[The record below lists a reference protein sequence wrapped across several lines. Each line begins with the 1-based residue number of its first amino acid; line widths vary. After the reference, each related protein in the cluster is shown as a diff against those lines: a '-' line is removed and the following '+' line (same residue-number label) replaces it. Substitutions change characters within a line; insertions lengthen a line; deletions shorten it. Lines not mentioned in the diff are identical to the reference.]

1 MNRMLQLVINTC
13 LICLPLSDL
22 LKNHIEVI
30 TRIDSLYDLL
40 LISLVMKLRSILS
53 IDVIHVDP
61 VM

>member
-1 MNRMLQLVINTC
+1 MLQLVINTC
-13 LICLPLSDL
+13 LICLPSSDL